1 MRIAIAGG
9 HGKIALR
16 LTELLARQGHEVLGL
31 IRKPDQAAE
40 LETAGSRPVPLDL
53 EQSSGAEAA
62 EVLRGTDAVVFAAGA
77 GPGSG
82 TERKYALDL
91 GGSVLLAEA
100 AEEAGVPR
108 FVQISTIGA
117 GQAPAP
123 DSGEVWEAY
132 IDAKTRAEQD
142 LRSRSLDWTVVRPG
156 RLTDAE
162 GTGLVNLSPPPA
174 TPGSVPRRDVAA
186 VLVELLTRAGGSG
199 LTLELTE
206 GTTPIPEAVHAVGTT
221 GPSAPGP
228 AHD

>member
-16 LTELLARQGHEVLGL
+16 LTELLARRGEEVLGL
-31 IRKPDQAAE
+31 IRQPDQAAD

-53 EQSSGAEAA
+53 ERSSGADTA

-82 TERKYALDL
+82 ADRKYSLDL
-91 GGSVLLAEA
+91 AGSVLLAEA
-100 AEEAGVPR
+100 AERAGVPR

-117 GQAPAP
+117 GQPPAP
-123 DSGEVWEAY
+123 DAGEIWQAY

-142 LRSRSLDWTVVRPG
+142 LRSRSLDWTIVRPG

-162 GTGLVNLSPPPA
+162 AAGLVQLSPPPV

-186 VLVELLTRAGGSG
+186 VLAELLTRPGGSG
-199 LTLELTE
+199 LTLELIE
-206 GTTPIPEAVHAVGTT
+206 GSTSIPEAVDALGTAHRP
-221 GPSAPGP
+221 GSAPP
-228 AHD
+228 HD